1 MLTKTLLFCEAI
13 GADAVACPRQQRAP
27 DQLLAAPDRLQVQPL
42 LPNPDAL
49 APGAANDRHH
59 PEPSP
64 AENLCQQPD
73 PLGVEA
79 NLARTHLSLKR
90 SPHQVLVLRHTIDDD
105 RSDNAEQE
113 GRPQNREPLARK
125 GDRRVLLERKS
136 RSWVGP
142 QLPDPVSH
150 GGTRRP

>member
-1 MLTKTLLFCEAI
+1 
-13 GADAVACPRQQRAP
+13 
-27 DQLLAAPDRLQVQPL
+27 
-42 LPNPDAL
+42 
-49 APGAANDRHH
+49 
-59 PEPSP
+59 
-64 AENLCQQPD
+64 
-73 PLGVEA
+73 
-79 NLARTHLSLKR
+79 LSLKR